1 MYTSINIQNVI
12 YYIVGKVEN
21 LKFKLLFFNTKKTKI
36 VDIKKRNTIF
46 SVKVYIVY
54 TTTISNL

>member
-46 SVKVYIVY
+46 SAKVYIVY